1 MEAALDAMHFERPA
15 YSGGEVALVTDVAL
29 PVAVDVSIVIEGDF
43 MSIEEPVIFR
53 RRIEAGA
60 RRITIAAT
68 EDLPADF
75 RHFAVSLS
83 SSGFVAKRVFGVE
96 ICHAERQGRAP
107 AVLADRIGEA
117 LEQVANFA
125 EADTVRALARLA
137 TGRGGAETDAMIAA
151 ALPAIED
158 CHDCADFI
166 LVPLLWCRRVYGD
179 SIAVDL
185 RRRID
190 AAILNYRYWM
200 DEPGNDVQWYF
211 SENHALLFHTA
222 AYLGGH
228 LLPEARFVR
237 SGRTGA
243 EQSAVGLA
251 RVRAWLDHFEDMGN
265 GGIQLRPLFPDRS
278 QGIDDPLR
286 AWRQMPMSAGAPGLR
301 STACSRSSPAPLS
314 RACLPARRD
323 APTNTRCAPPV
334 RWNFPALRACCG
346 ARVSTACAS
355 TRCRSLRSACAT
367 MASTSRKS

>member
-1 MEAALDAMHFERPA
+1 YFFQLDYLSGPTAEQVLPTTVKGDVAAAMEAALDAMHFERPY

-29 PVAVDVSIVIEGDF
+29 PVAVDVAIVIEGDF
-43 MSIEEPVIFR
+43 MSIEAPVIFR

-83 SSGFVAKRVFGVE
+83 SSGFVAQRVFGVE
-96 ICHAERQGRAP
+96 ICHAARQGRAP
-107 AVLADRIGEA
+107 AILADRIGEA
-117 LEQVANFA
+117 LEQVSNFA
-125 EADTVRALARLA
+125 EADTVRGLARLA
-137 TGRGGAETDAMIAA
+137 TGRGGAETDAIIAA

-166 LVPLLWCRRVYGD
+166 LVPLLWCRRAYGD

-185 RRRID
+185 RHRID
-190 AAILNYRYWM
+190 EAILNYRYWM

-228 LLPEARFVR
+228 LLPDARFVR

-243 EQSAVGLA
+243 EQSTVGLA
-251 RVRAWLDHFEDMGN
+251 RVRAWLDHFEEWEMAEFN
-265 GGIQLRPLFPDRS
+265 SAPYFP
-278 QGIDDPLR
+278 IDLK
-286 AWRQMPMSAGAPGLR
+286 GL
-301 STACSRSSPAPLS
+301 T
-314 RACLPARRD
+314 
-323 APTNTRCAPPV
+323 
-334 RWNFPALRACCG
+334 
-346 ARVSTACAS
+346 
-355 TRCRSLRSACAT
+355 
-367 MASTSRKS
+367 